1 MQIIIFQAVNN
12 LIAKDRDVNIVN
24 RTLIKNCLQ
33 IFEDFNITTPQI
45 EVVNFE
51 FLWTGEKNLS
61 YAIEWFKTFE
71 KSSIQYVRNKGQ
83 NEIGKY
89 SALEYIR
96 TNTTFLS
103 EENERKNYYINKIFH
118 NQIDATNTKY
128 IIMDHLP
135 SLIKVIFR

>member
-61 YAIEWFKTFE
+61 YAKEWFKTFE